1 MEAPTN
7 PAIIFKKETI
17 YYIKHN
23 IMHTAKSNKEKIR
36 LTESQLKNIVMESV
50 KMALNEA
57 NSINQSSTQQAL
69 ARIQQICKQEMASE
83 PDEYG
88 ISMTPVDEI
97 IYNYFYDDDFNF
109 IVRPRGLY
117 FLTSIIVQYDLI
129 ALNEDGTISEEESNV
144 PKLASL
150 LRLIVPQDI
159 LQKVASQVLH

>member
-1 MEAPTN
+1 
-7 PAIIFKKETI
+7 
-17 YYIKHN
+17 
-23 IMHTAKSNKEKIR
+23 MHTAKSNKEKIR

-69 ARIQQICKQEMASE
+69 TRIQQICKQEMASE

-88 ISMTPVDEI
+88 VSMTPVDEI

-117 FLTSIIVQYDLI
+117 FLASTIVLYDLI

-150 LRLIVPQDI
+150 LRLIIPQDI
-159 LQKVASQVLH
+159 LQKVASQIFH